1 MPLGSHRHLSAV
13 SRVLSALQGRQKL
26 ARFNAR
32 EFATLIIDILSEAKR
47 RQQGKSLSS
56 PTGGKGVDGAEG
68 SGQCSSIFSSMAPF
82 WDGMTE
88 GSCGGSLSDW
98 TVSSDNLELSARSQ
112 SDLDDQHDYDSV
124 ASDEDTDQEPLRS
137 AGATRNNRARV

>member
-1 MPLGSHRHLSAV
+1 MVEGLCGW
-13 SRVLSALQGRQKL
+13 
-26 ARFNAR
+26 
-32 EFATLIIDILSEAKR
+32 ILS
-47 RQQGKSLSS
+47 
-56 PTGGKGVDGAEG
+56 DG
-68 SGQCSSIFSSMAPF
+68 
-82 WDGMTE
+82 
-88 GSCGGSLSDW
+88 